1 MLITKFG
8 INIAFTLCYLINAE
22 YFPAIVCSRIFGICN
37 IFARISTILSPLIAE
52 IAPPVPMLVYVLFCA
67 ITMVASIF
75 LTKNDDLDAAMQDL
89 DDSISMRSSQRFQ
102 SAPSS
107 GATMPPT
114 LEARK
119 VDGEKSASA
128 GDFDMLTSQQHLN

>member
-1 MLITKFG
+1 M
-8 INIAFTLCYLINAE
+8 
-22 YFPAIVCSRIFGICN
+22 
-37 IFARISTILSPLIAE
+37 SPLIAE